1 MNKEVYLLD
10 MTSVIAGTQ
19 FRGQFEARMKSI
31 IDECKNLGNIILVID
46 EIHNII
52 GAGDA
57 EHSMN
62 AADILKPSL
71 SNGEIQLVGTTTL
84 KEYRKYIEKDSAL
97 ERRFQPVIVEEPSIT
112 DSIDILEGIKKYYEE
127 FHKVKISTDVIK
139 QAVIMSEKYIHDRF
153 LPDKA
158 IDILDEACSRI
169 NLNNKELYQLEILKN
184 QLKDVQED
192 KEEAASADSTEDY
205 KSCWIKSKRMCFNRT
220 DW

>member
-1 MNKEVYLLD
+1 MCIRDRVYLLD
-10 MTSVIAGTQ
+10 MTAVIAGTQ

-62 AADILKPSL
+62 AANILKPSL
-71 SNGEIQLVGTTTL
+71 SNGEIQLIGTTTL

-97 ERRFQPVIVEEPSIT
+97 ERRFQPVIVEEPSVDDAIE
-112 DSIDILEGIKKYYEE
+112 ILKGIKKYYED
-127 FHKVKISTDVIK
+127 FHKVKISNEVIE
-139 QAVIMSEKYIHDRF
+139 QAVKMSEKYIHDRF

-158 IDILDEACSRI
+158 IDILDLSLI
-169 NLNNKELYQLEILKN
+169 HI
-184 QLKDVQED
+184 
-192 KEEAASADSTEDY
+192 
-205 KSCWIKSKRMCFNRT
+205 
-220 DW
+220 